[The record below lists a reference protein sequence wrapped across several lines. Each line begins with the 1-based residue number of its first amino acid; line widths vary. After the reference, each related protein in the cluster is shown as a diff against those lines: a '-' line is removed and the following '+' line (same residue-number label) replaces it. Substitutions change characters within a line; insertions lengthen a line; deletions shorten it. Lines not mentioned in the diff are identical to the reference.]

1 MKELNRLPGKN
12 TVRSVTLGIVSV
24 LAFFIILTA
33 GNVLASGPDQNT
45 TKQSSIGMHDDGSM
59 ILLPAADTKK
69 DAKSS
74 SAKATKSA
82 PTKAKASPAKGKEAK
97 APEKHYGP
105 IGSIFAFLGSN
116 IFVFLFLSLALG
128 YPLGSVTV
136 KGINLG
142 ATAGTLIVGIAMSLT
157 AFMAYGITYT
167 APGLVLTIFLLLFM
181 YAIGMK
187 VGPQFFSGIARGG
200 MDFVVIGLIVAFS
213 NFLIC
218 FFGAKM
224 AALAPGYSAGIIS
237 GSYTVTAVIGVAQSA
252 VSTGAVNLPAG
263 VTANAV
269 GANLAAGYAVAY
281 VLSSIFTILVIKY
294 LPIVCG
300 VDPVKAGKDA
310 EASFG
315 AGEDDEALPGS
326 VGTSILGNSPM
337 EIRAYKV
344 EHQELVGQAVE
355 DLFHKYP
362 HAAILKIVRGDKV
375 ISALENPTL
384 EMDDIIGVRGRYASL
399 ISNAGKVVGTEVDEP
414 RVRNVII
421 EVADV
426 YVGKSEYAGKT
437 IEDLGQLIGFGLY
450 LKSLFRGGTQIPHL
464 PKTVIEKGDV
474 LRLAGPK
481 LCVEHAAKKLGGKP
495 IIEGTVTE
503 TVWLAA
509 AMVIGYL
516 VGHASVKLG
525 GIPFALGTS
534 AGCMISGI
542 MFSWWRTKNPSFGGP
557 MSEGARSFMQDIG
570 LNLFIAV
577 LAANVGPKIL
587 NSFQGTVVIWIA
599 VIGLLG
605 ALVPPILAWIYG
617 FYFRKMN
624 PAILQ
629 GAVAGARNHTASMK
643 AAQEICQS
651 DIPAVGYPVPYAITS
666 ALVLVLGYMAM
677 VLY

>member
-1 MKELNRLPGKN
+1 MNEMIFNR
-12 TVRSVTLGIVSV
+12 VRSMLGATLSGGVGLVAILALFVV
-24 LAFFIILTA
+24 LQA
-33 GNVLASGPDQNT
+33 GNAQAVSSEQNSAIQHSSDSMSGDN
-45 TKQSSIGMHDDGSM
+45 GV
-59 ILLPAADTKK
+59 ILLAANTAHAAGDVKKSDKKPAKAK
-69 DAKSS
+69 DAK
-74 SAKATKSA
+74 AEKKS
-82 PTKAKASPAKGKEAK
+82 
-97 APEKHYGP
+97 YGP
-105 IGSIFAFLGSN
+105 LGSVFNFLGSN
-116 IFVFLFLSLALG
+116 MFVFLFLSLALG

-136 KGINLG
+136 KGVNLG
-142 ATAGTLIVGIAMSLT
+142 ATAGTLIVGIALSLT
-157 AFMAYGITYT
+157 AFMAFGITYS
-167 APGLVLTIFLLLFM
+167 APGLVSTIFLLLFM

-200 MDFVVIGLIVAFS
+200 LDFVVIGLIVAIS
-213 NFLIC
+213 NFIIC

-224 AALAPGYSAGIIS
+224 AALAPGYGAGIIS
-237 GSYTVTAVIGVAQSA
+237 GSYTITAVIGVAQSA
-252 VSTGAVNLPAG
+252 ISSGAAHLPQG

-294 LPIVCG
+294 LPVVCG
-300 VDPVKAGKDA
+300 IDPVQAGKDA
-310 EASFG
+310 EAAFG
-315 AGEDDEALPGS
+315 AGEGEEALPGS

-344 EHQELVGQAVE
+344 EHKELVGQSVE

-362 HAAILKIVRGDKV
+362 HAAILKIVRGDQV
-375 ISALENPTL
+375 ISALDNPKL
-384 EMDDIIGVRGRYASL
+384 EMNDIIGVRGYYAGL
-399 ISNAGKVVGTEVDEP
+399 ITSGEKIVGAEIDEP
-414 RVRNVII
+414 RVRNVEI

-426 YVGKSEYAGKT
+426 YIGKTEYAGKT
-437 IEDLGQLIGFGLY
+437 VEEMGQVIGFGLY
-450 LKSLFRGGTQIPHL
+450 LKALFRSGTQIPHL

-474 LRLAGPK
+474 VRIAGPK

-495 IIEGTVTE
+495 LIESTITE
-503 TVWLAA
+503 TSYLAV

-516 VGHASVKLG
+516 VGHASVTLG

-542 MFSWWRTKNPSFGGP
+542 LFSWWRTRNPSFGGP

-570 LNLFIAV
+570 LNVFIAV

-617 FYFRKMN
+617 YYFRKMN

-666 ALVLVLGYMAM
+666 ALVLVLGYLAM
-677 VLY
+677 VLN